1 MGTPS
6 TAAGAPRGP
15 LVAGIRPGVRPG
27 TRPGVW
33 LAGAAVLAFLLLFL
47 LLPVGRVFIT
57 AFLDGDG
64 TLTLGHFSA
73 FFSQGLMRESFFNS
87 LYVAVMS
94 AVFAALI
101 AVPLAYFTVR
111 FDFRGAILIQTLGVL
126 PLIMP
131 PFVGAVALQLI
142 FGRSGSINLLLQDN
156 FSFTLP
162 IMEGLNGVI
171 FVESIHY
178 FPFILMNLT
187 VALRNIDGAME
198 EAAMNLGCKGWRLFW
213 RVIFPLAAPGFVA
226 GASLVFVKVFDD
238 LGTPLVMGQTN
249 LLAPQA
255 YLRITQVGLE
265 DPLGYVISVIMIAF
279 SIAAMALSARAL
291 KGRDYSTLQK
301 GGGSIQRRKL
311 GTGGSVA
318 AYAWIGFILLLTLSP
333 HIGVLLLSF
342 AQVWSYSPLPDAYT
356 LAHYATVFS
365 DSSGMIKNTLLY
377 CGLAATLD
385 VVLGVTIAYL
395 ILRTQLPAR
404 QWLDWIATASLAVPG
419 IVLAIGYMRLFK
431 GMTVPGTDVLLT
443 STWVMIMLAYAVRRL
458 PYALRSCVAAL
469 QQVHVSL
476 EEAAESL
483 GATKMRT
490 IRRVLVPLMA
500 GGILAGFVTS
510 FITAAVELSAT
521 ILLVSADSQ
530 APMSYGI
537 YLYMQSVAGR
547 GPGAALGVLA
557 IIVVAI
563 GTGLSH
569 IVVERTGSRFAVR
582 PLDEALPPL
591 AISPT
596 PAAPAMPATPGE
608 QR

>member
-1 MGTPS
+1 M
-6 TAAGAPRGP
+6 
-15 LVAGIRPGVRPG
+15 RPQNGLADV
-27 TRPGVW
+27 RPGVW
-33 LAGAAVLAFLLLFL
+33 VAGGLVLAFLLLFFA
-47 LLPVGRVFIT
+47 LPVARVFVT
-57 AFLDGDG
+57 AFLDSDNS
-64 TLTLGHFSA
+64 LTLGHFSA
-73 FFSQGLMRESFFNS
+73 FFSQDLMRESFMNS

-94 AVFAALI
+94 AFFAALI

-142 FGRSGSINLLLQDN
+142 FGRSGTLNLLLN
-156 FSFTLP
+156 EAFGFTLP

-213 RVIFPLAAPGFVA
+213 RVIFPLGLPGFVA

-265 DPLGYVISVIMIAF
+265 DPMGYVISVLMIVF
-279 SIAAMALSARAL
+279 SIGAMVISARVL
-291 KGRDYSTLQK
+291 KGRDFSTLQK
-301 GGGSIQRRKL
+301 GGSSIQRRQL
-311 GTGGSVA
+311 SPLESA
-318 AYAWIGFILLLTLSP
+318 LAYLWIGLILLLTLSP
-333 HIGVLLLSF
+333 HLGVLLLSF
-342 AQVWSYSPLPDAYT
+342 AKVWSFSPLPDAYT
-356 LAHYATVFS
+356 LEHYATVFQ
-365 DSSGMIKNTLLY
+365 DASGMIQNTLIY
-377 CGLAATLD
+377 CGLAAGLD
-385 VVLGVTIAYL
+385 VLLGVTIAYL
-395 ILRTQLPAR
+395 ILRTKLPAR

-419 IVLAIGYMRLFK
+419 IVLAIGFLRMFK
-431 GMTVPGTDVLLT
+431 GVMVPGTDVLLT
-443 STWVMIMLAYAVRRL
+443 GTWVAIMLAYAVRRL
-458 PYALRSCVAAL
+458 PYALRSCMAAL
-469 QQVHVSL
+469 QQVHISL
-476 EEAAESL
+476 EEAAESV
-483 GATKMRT
+483 GADKISS
-490 IRRVLVPLMA
+490 IRRVLVPLMT

-521 ILLVSADSQ
+521 IMLVSADSQ

-557 IIVVAI
+557 ILVVAV
-563 GTGLSH
+563 GTYLSH
-569 IVVERTGSRFAVR
+569 RVVEQTSSR
-582 PLDEALPPL
+582 L
-591 AISPT
+591 T
-596 PAAPAMPATPGE
+596 PSKE
-608 QR
+608 HFS

>member
-1 MGTPS
+1 MAMDGQ
-6 TAAGAPRGP
+6 AAMQPQGALQP
-15 LVAGIRPGVRPG
+15 AGLWADV
-27 TRPGVW
+27 RPGVW
-33 LAGAAVLAFLLLFL
+33 LAGGLVLVFLLLFFV
-47 LLPVGRVFIT
+47 LPVARVFVT
-57 AFLDGDG
+57 AFLDGDNS
-64 TLTLGHFSA
+64 LTLGHFGA
-73 FFSQGLMRESFFNS
+73 FFSQDLMRESFFNS

-94 AVFAALI
+94 AIFAALI

-142 FGRSGSINLLLQDN
+142 FGRSGTLNLLLNDW
-156 FSFTLP
+156 FGFTLP

-171 FVESIHY
+171 FVEAIHY

-213 RVIFPLAAPGFVA
+213 RVIFPLGLPGFVA

-249 LLAPQA
+249 MLAPQA

-265 DPLGYVISVIMIAF
+265 DPMGYVISVIMIVF
-279 SIAAMALSARAL
+279 SIAAMVISARSL
-291 KGRDYSTLQK
+291 KGRDFSTLQK
-301 GGGSIQRRKL
+301 GGASIQRRRL
-311 GTGGSVA
+311 SPIEGA
-318 AYAWIGFILLLTLSP
+318 MAYLWIGVILLITLSP

-342 AQVWSYSPLPDAYT
+342 AQVWSFSPLPDAYT
-356 LAHYATVFS
+356 LEHYATVFQ
-365 DSSGMIKNTLLY
+365 DSSGMIRNTLIY
-377 CGLAATLD
+377 CGLAAGLD
-385 VVLGVTIAYL
+385 VLLGVTIAYL
-395 ILRTQLPAR
+395 ILRTRLPAR

-419 IVLAIGYMRLFK
+419 IVLAIGFLRLFK
-431 GMTVPGTDVLLT
+431 GVTVPGTDVLLT
-443 STWVMIMLAYAVRRL
+443 STWLAIMLAYAVRRL
-458 PYALRSCVAAL
+458 PYALRSCMAAL
-469 QQVHVSL
+469 QQVHISL

-483 GATKMRT
+483 GATKMRS
-490 IRRVLVPLMA
+490 IRRVLVPLMT

-521 ILLVSADSQ
+521 IMLVSADSQ

-557 IIVVAI
+557 ILVVAV
-563 GTGLSH
+563 GTYLSH
-569 IVVERTGSRFAVR
+569 VVVERTSSR
-582 PLDEALPPL
+582 L
-591 AISPT
+591 APSK
-596 PAAPAMPATPGE
+596 E
-608 QR
+608 HSS